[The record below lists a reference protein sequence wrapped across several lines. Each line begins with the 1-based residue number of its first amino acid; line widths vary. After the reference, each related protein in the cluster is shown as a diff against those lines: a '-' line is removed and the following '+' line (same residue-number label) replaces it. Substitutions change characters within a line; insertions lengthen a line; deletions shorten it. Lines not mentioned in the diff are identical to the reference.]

1 MEQKEAQRKLK
12 TQIIL
17 CCTAALFLAVAIR
30 ACSFNIEPDYFWHV
44 KLGEWLIQN
53 RQMMGADVF
62 SWTAGEHIIT
72 EFAHSWLGSIIL
84 YVFHA
89 VGTAL
94 FNYQYLG
101 AFIYELLMF
110 AILTGV
116 LLYSV
121 KDELPGLGRDIMT
134 SALLAIVP
142 ILAMVPLSPRPQMM
156 GYILFAWML
165 AVLRSWD
172 RGKSV
177 LGVYWL
183 PVISILWANI
193 HGGTA
198 PMLLVF
204 CVLYLITG
212 CMSFSSGQVRC
223 WKKPER
229 SLKHLTAATSIS
241 LAAML
246 VNPYGYKLLTYFIV
260 GNNSGQGEVDSSGNP
275 IDGYAPFFLAI
286 WHALCEE
293 DTDFETA
300 FDDFCTS
307 NDEDVQCALACY
319 MADIAYEMMTRQR
332 APMLICAQSQIETLT
347 ATMMGNPNIKPTVLY
362 GILSQF
368 SVQGGTN
375 TRRRRMSGGRV
386 MKTKKFVGSFA
397 FRTEPLTPE
406 QEALVPKLTEK
417 HVVDRWLMLICQHI
431 KETTG
436 RSRPIRNILLRG
448 EPGTGKTE
456 MYVGIAA
463 GCHLPLYTFAANAMT
478 EPFDM
483 YGQFVPVDE
492 NGNQIG
498 DKIPLTKVLSGL
510 PSAQDMSMDPV
521 MSYQEITGVFKEN
534 ATPVDCM
541 AAAFN
546 LAQKSLNVG
555 DGKQRFK
562 FVPGQLIYAM
572 KNGGV
577 WGFDEVTLPM
587 NPGVVPTLNP
597 AMDNTQS
604 ITLPTGE
611 IVRRHPDCI
620 FVGTTNIDLEGC
632 RNMNQA
638 WQDRCQLIID
648 LPEPTDEVLLE
659 RLKAMVDFDQVP
671 DAASIDLKRF
681 VSAYKQLKEIA
692 KKKRLDDGVIGPRK
706 LADWVQSF
714 LWVTRDPILS
724 AEITIIPGATSDAGG
739 ISELRQKIQ
748 DLFK

>member
-246 VNPYGYKLLTYFIV
+246 
-260 GNNSGQGEVDSSGNP
+260 
-275 IDGYAPFFLAI
+275 
-286 WHALCEE
+286 
-293 DTDFETA
+293 
-300 FDDFCTS
+300 
-307 NDEDVQCALACY
+307 
-319 MADIAYEMMTRQR
+319 
-332 APMLICAQSQIETLT
+332 
-347 ATMMGNPNIKPTVLY
+347 
-362 GILSQF
+362 
-368 SVQGGTN
+368 
-375 TRRRRMSGGRV
+375 
-386 MKTKKFVGSFA
+386 
-397 FRTEPLTPE
+397 
-406 QEALVPKLTEK
+406 
-417 HVVDRWLMLICQHI
+417 
-431 KETTG
+431 
-436 RSRPIRNILLRG
+436 
-448 EPGTGKTE
+448 PG
-456 MYVGIAA
+456 
-463 GCHLPLYTFAANAMT
+463 
-478 EPFDM
+478 
-483 YGQFVPVDE
+483 
-492 NGNQIG
+492 
-498 DKIPLTKVLSGL
+498 
-510 PSAQDMSMDPV
+510 
-521 MSYQEITGVFKEN
+521 
-534 ATPVDCM
+534 
-541 AAAFN
+541 
-546 LAQKSLNVG
+546 
-555 DGKQRFK
+555 
-562 FVPGQLIYAM
+562 
-572 KNGGV
+572 
-577 WGFDEVTLPM
+577 
-587 NPGVVPTLNP
+587 
-597 AMDNTQS
+597 
-604 ITLPTGE
+604 
-611 IVRRHPDCI
+611 
-620 FVGTTNIDLEGC
+620 
-632 RNMNQA
+632 
-638 WQDRCQLIID
+638 
-648 LPEPTDEVLLE
+648 
-659 RLKAMVDFDQVP
+659 
-671 DAASIDLKRF
+671 
-681 VSAYKQLKEIA
+681 
-692 KKKRLDDGVIGPRK
+692 
-706 LADWVQSF
+706 
-714 LWVTRDPILS
+714 
-724 AEITIIPGATSDAGG
+724 
-739 ISELRQKIQ
+739 
-748 DLFK
+748 

>member
-1 MEQKEAQRKLK
+1 MPAPFIWRYTATPNATLPKWAQNKDLFTGGYVSSNGRKTARLASNISANRSGK
-12 TQIIL
+12 VTNGFMKAL
-17 CCTAALFLAVAIR
+17 CRARMIR
-30 ACSFNIEPDYFWHV
+30 FGCDKDGYGGNNDYSIAQMTMGEIFEGDKV
-44 KLGEWLIQN
+44 GLGEMVNVVYN
-53 RQMMGADVF
+53 RKSGVF
-62 SWTAGEHIIT
+62 
-72 EFAHSWLGSIIL
+72 L
-84 YVFHA
+84 
-89 VGTAL
+89 
-94 FNYQYLG
+94 
-101 AFIYELLMF
+101 
-110 AILTGV
+110 
-116 LLYSV
+116 SV
-121 KDELPGLGRDIMT
+121 KNGR
-134 SALLAIVP
+134 
-142 ILAMVPLSPRPQMM
+142 
-156 GYILFAWML
+156 
-165 AVLRSWD
+165 
-172 RGKSV
+172 
-177 LGVYWL
+177 VY
-183 PVISILWANI
+183 
-193 HGGTA
+193 
-198 PMLLVF
+198 
-204 CVLYLITG
+204 
-212 CMSFSSGQVRC
+212 
-223 WKKPER
+223 
-229 SLKHLTAATSIS
+229 
-241 LAAML
+241 
-246 VNPYGYKLLTYFIV
+246 
-260 GNNSGQGEVDSSGNP
+260 SGQGEVDSSGNP

-332 APMLICAQSQIETLT
+332 VPMPICAQSQIETLT

-368 SVQGGTN
+368 SVQRGTN

-483 YGQFVPVDE
+483 YGQFMPVDE

>member
-1 MEQKEAQRKLK
+1 VEQKEAQRKLK

-260 GNNSGQGEVDSSGNP
+260 GNNAACKEGVQEWQPTTIYSGLGFYLIVVAVILIVFSRYKRYSM
-275 IDGYAPFFLAI
+275 
-286 WHALCEE
+286 
-293 DTDFETA
+293 
-300 FDDFCTS
+300 TS
-307 NDEDVQCALACY
+307 
-319 MADIAYEMMTRQR
+319 
-332 APMLICAQSQIETLT
+332 
-347 ATMMGNPNIKPTVLY
+347 
-362 GILSQF
+362 
-368 SVQGGTN
+368 
-375 TRRRRMSGGRV
+375 
-386 MKTKKFVGSFA
+386 
-397 FRTEPLTPE
+397 
-406 QEALVPKLTEK
+406 LVPVAVT
-417 HVVDRWLMLICQHI
+417 
-431 KETTG
+431 
-436 RSRPIRNILLRG
+436 
-448 EPGTGKTE
+448 
-456 MYVGIAA
+456 
-463 GCHLPLYTFAANAMT
+463 
-478 EPFDM
+478 
-483 YGQFVPVDE
+483 
-492 NGNQIG
+492 
-498 DKIPLTKVLSGL
+498 SGL
-510 PSAQDMSMDPV
+510 ALL
-521 MSYQEITGVFKEN
+521 YKEKYIN
-534 ATPVDCM
+534 TSI
-541 AAAFN
+541 
-546 LAQKSLNVG
+546 LGQNVYE
-555 DGKQRFK
+555 DGKYGPTYVQK
-562 FVPGQLIYAM
+562 KQVAV
-572 KNGGV
+572 K
-577 WGFDEVTLPM
+577 LPY
-587 NPGVVPTLNP
+587 
-597 AMDNTQS
+597 
-604 ITLPTGE
+604 
-611 IVRRHPDCI
+611 
-620 FVGTTNIDLEGC
+620 
-632 RNMNQA
+632 
-638 WQDRCQLIID
+638 
-648 LPEPTDEVLLE
+648 LLVE
-659 RLKAMVDFDQVP
+659 
-671 DAASIDLKRF
+671 
-681 VSAYKQLKEIA
+681 Y
-692 KKKRLDDGVIGPRK
+692 
-706 LADWVQSF
+706 
-714 LWVTRDPILS
+714 
-724 AEITIIPGATSDAGG
+724 
-739 ISELRQKIQ
+739 
-748 DLFK
+748 